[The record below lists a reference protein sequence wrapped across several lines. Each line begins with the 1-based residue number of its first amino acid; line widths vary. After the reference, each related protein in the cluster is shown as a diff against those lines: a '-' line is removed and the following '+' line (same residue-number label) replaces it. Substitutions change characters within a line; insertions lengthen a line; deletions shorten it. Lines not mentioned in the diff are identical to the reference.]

1 MPMSNVQLLITGG
14 PGSGATT
21 TAEALALRLGVACF
35 DSDDFFHKPSDPPF
49 VEQYSKD
56 ERNQRI
62 IDVLQSHD
70 AWILSGSVC
79 SWELSDL
86 SFTHA
91 VLLNVGCSVRMDRLY
106 RRERQRFG
114 DRINP
119 GGDMYEENTGFM
131 KWAAAYEAGD
141 LAGRSL
147 PMERGFIDEYCTALL
162 EIKEQRPV
170 DDLVDLIAE
179 FVKTQTLA

>member
-21 TAEALALRLGVACF
+21 TAEALARRLGVACF

-62 IDVLQSHD
+62 IDVVQSHD

-86 SFTHA
+86 NFTHA
-91 VLLNVGCSVRMDRLY
+91 VLLNVGASLRLN
-106 RRERQRFG
+106 RLMPRERQRFG
-114 DRINP
+114 DRIDP
-119 GGDMYEENTGFM
+119 GGDMHEENTGFM
-131 KWAAAYEAGD
+131 KWAASYETGE

-147 PMERGFIDEYCTALL
+147 PTERGFIDKYCAALL
-162 EIKEQRPV
+162 EIKEERPV
-170 DDLVDLIAE
+170 DDLVDVIAE
-179 FVKTQTLA
+179 FLKTQAPA

>member
-1 MPMSNVQLLITGG
+1 

-21 TAEALALRLGVACF
+21 TAEALARRLGVACF

-62 IDVLQSHD
+62 IDVVQSHD

-86 SFTHA
+86 NFTHA
-91 VLLNVGCSVRMDRLY
+91 VLLNVGASLRLN
-106 RRERQRFG
+106 RLMPRERQRFG
-114 DRINP
+114 DRIDP
-119 GGDMYEENTGFM
+119 GGDMHEENTGFM
-131 KWAAAYEAGD
+131 KWAASYETGE

-147 PMERGFIDEYCTALL
+147 PTERGFIDKYCAALL
-162 EIKEQRPV
+162 EIKEERPV
-170 DDLVDLIAE
+170 DDLVDVIAE
-179 FVKTQTLA
+179 FLKTQAPA

>member
-1 MPMSNVQLLITGG
+1 MQKIQMLITGG
-14 PGSGATT
+14 PGSGASTLGK
-21 TAEALALRLGVACF
+21 ALASRLGLACF

-62 IDVLQSHD
+62 IDVVQSHD

-91 VLLNVGCSVRMDRLY
+91 VLLNVGAALRLNRLL

-114 DRINP
+114 DRIDP
-119 GGDMYEENTGFM
+119 GGDMHEENTGFM
-131 KWAAAYEAGD
+131 KWAASYETGE

-147 PMERGFIDEYCTALL
+147 PMERGFIDKYCAALL
-162 EIKEQRPV
+162 EIKEERPV
-170 DDLVDLIAE
+170 DDLVDVIAE
-179 FVKTQTLA
+179 FLKTQAPA